1 MEAAELANFRLQQS
15 YTKEKKTREASPST
29 GNHVGQFKDG
39 LDMSAI
45 QEVKFLQELSH
56 SNVISVS
63 NSNSHP
69 FQWSQELRFLD
80 TDLEAVIKDRELVFQ
95 ALDIKSWMLMTMQG
109 LDFCHQNWVLH
120 CVGRSQFFCSV
131 KPNNLLIAPDG
142 TLKIADFGL
151 VCEYADPG
159 TRMTC
164 EVVTCWYRPP
174 ELLYGGRAYSTGVD
188 MWTVG
193 CIFAELMLRT
203 PCLAGENVFDQ
214 SNTIFCALRM
224 PTDQDWPGHKG
235 LADYVE
241 FPKQCKQPLDLL
253 FSAAGNDAIDFL
265 ECCLKFD
272 QRKQINSRHPYN
284 ISTSIQPHIQPALKT
299 YQNQKVP

>member
-15 YTKEKKTREASPST
+15 YTKEKKTRE
-29 GNHVGQFKDG
+29 
-39 LDMSAI
+39 
-45 QEVKFLQELSH
+45 
-56 SNVISVS
+56 
-63 NSNSHP
+63 
-69 FQWSQELRFLD
+69 D

-120 CVGRSQFFCSV
+120 CVY
-131 KPNNLLIAPDG
+131 G

-151 VCEYADPG
+151 VFGIAHQNCSTVAEH
-159 TRMTC
+159 TQL
-164 EVVTCWYRPP
+164 
-174 ELLYGGRAYSTGVD
+174 ELICG
-188 MWTVG
+188 
-193 CIFAELMLRT
+193 
-203 PCLAGENVFDQ
+203 
-214 SNTIFCALRM
+214 RM

>member
-15 YTKEKKTREASPST
+15 YTKEKKTREGPQKKSNWKVAIKKIK
-29 GNHVGQFKDG
+29 VGQFKDG

-69 FQWSQELRFLD
+69 FQWSQELH

-120 CVGRSQFFCSV
+120 CV
-131 KPNNLLIAPDG
+131 
-142 TLKIADFGL
+142 
-151 VCEYADPG
+151 YPG

-164 EVVTCWYRPP
+164 EVVTW
-174 ELLYGGRAYSTGVD
+174 S
-188 MWTVG
+188 
-193 CIFAELMLRT
+193 
-203 PCLAGENVFDQ
+203 VF
-214 SNTIFCALRM
+214 
-224 PTDQDWPGHKG
+224 P
-235 LADYVE
+235 
-241 FPKQCKQPLDLL
+241 
-253 FSAAGNDAIDFL
+253 
-265 ECCLKFD
+265 
-272 QRKQINSRHPYN
+272 
-284 ISTSIQPHIQPALKT
+284 
-299 YQNQKVP
+299 